1 MDLKELLGDSLADQV
16 QAAIDRHNS
25 EKGTKVKLVDLA
37 EGGYVS
43 KDKFNDKTNTLQT
56 LVDDLNNQLAAR
68 DSDLA
73 TLQGQLKDAGPEK
86 LGELQK
92 SLNDLQGKYDQAA
105 KDWQA
110 KLDSQAYE
118 FLVKEKAGELSFS
131 SAAAK
136 KQFVREAVEKGFKMD
151 GDNLLGYNDWL
162 SEYKKTDPG
171 SFVESTGQES
181 KKPTITKPAA
191 PDPKAGVKLSLG
203 EMMARKN
210 ADPNY
215 TPTF

>member
-43 KDKFNDKTNTLQT
+43 KEKFNDKTTTLQT

-105 KDWQA
+105 QDWQA

-162 SEYKKTDPG
+162 SEYKKADPG
-171 SFVESTGQES
+171 SFVEAAGQEP

-191 PDPKAGVKLSLG
+191 PDPKTGSKLSLA